1 MPATSDSSPAYSR
14 ARPTYSA
21 GAAVA
26 SSDSSSPRRARS
38 GWSRGSRGVWAVAIG
53 SAAQP
58 LRHTGGRD
66 LLLGAAVE
74 VAELDDVAG
83 ELVLAERE
91 RVARAEPAR
100 PLHPLAGPAA
110 IGQLHGDTLAPQG
123 LGKRPGAPL
132 GRLADRNDGDRAL
145 RLGCR
150 RQQHGEAL
158 HAGS

>member
-14 ARPTYSA
+14 ARPASPA

-26 SSDSSSPRRARS
+26 SSDSSSSRRARICS
-38 GWSRGSRGVWAVAIG
+38 SRWSRGVWAVAIG

-58 LRHTGGRD
+58 LRHAGGRD

-83 ELVLAERE
+83 QLVLAERE

-100 PLHPLAGPAA
+100 PLHPLTGPAA
-110 IGQLHGDTLAPQG
+110 IGQLHEGTLAPQ
-123 LGKRPGAPL
+123 PL
-132 GRLADRNDGDRAL
+132 GERP
-145 RLGCR
+145 CPR
-150 RQQHGEAL
+150 RGR
-158 HAGS
+158 

>member
-14 ARPTYSA
+14 ARPAYSA

-26 SSDSSSPRRARS
+26 SSDSSSSRRARICS
-38 GWSRGSRGVWAVAIG
+38 SRWSRGVWAVAIG

-58 LRHTGGRD
+58 LGHAGGRD

-110 IGQLHGDTLAPQG
+110 IGQFHGNPLTPQR
-123 LGKRPGAPL
+123 LGERPGPRL
-132 GRLADRNDGDRAL
+132 GCLADRDDGDRAL

-158 HAGS
+158 